1 MFDPLA
7 GLASSNSL
15 LDPPLHDLNF
25 DEFWTSMAPSSLLGD
40 SVVPWSAD
48 ENDGTGEGGSDS
60 LKDIDIFG
68 EITEKVVDDQAVAV
82 DTAKFAEGVQSL
94 LSGCVL

>member
-25 DEFWTSMAPSSLLGD
+25 DEFWTSMAPLLGD
-40 SVVPWSAD
+40 SVVPWSTG
-48 ENDGTGEGGSDS
+48 ENDGTGGGGEENM
-60 LKDIDIFG
+60 KDIFG
-68 EITEKVVDDQAVAV
+68 EITEGIVDDQAVAV